1 MRVGSVLLEHLPI
14 STIMSQVY
22 ASRCSASHDEGGSS
36 ADLRT
41 DLGQPKMWV
50 SPPRSPPPRSQVA
63 LNRRAVKS
71 LGFKLVDEGLG
82 KAGDYPFRDVEAGEL
97 LGGKG
102 VATCV
107 SSQL

>member
-1 MRVGSVLLEHLPI
+1 MRVGSVLVDHLPM

-22 ASRCSASHDEGGSS
+22 ASRCSAGHDEGGSS
-36 ADLRT
+36 AGLRT

-50 SPPRSPPPRSQVA
+50 SPPRSQVA

-82 KAGDYPFRDVEAGEL
+82 KAGDYPFRDVEAEGL